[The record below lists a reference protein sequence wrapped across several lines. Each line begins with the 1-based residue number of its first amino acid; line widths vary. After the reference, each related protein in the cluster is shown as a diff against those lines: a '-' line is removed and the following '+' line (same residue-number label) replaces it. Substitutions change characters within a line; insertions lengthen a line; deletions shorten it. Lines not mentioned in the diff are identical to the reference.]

1 MIVLVLVIDYY
12 YCYYY
17 YEYDHNFVMLL
28 PLFSGDWLLL
38 LLLELVSS
46 TRFLGRSVGL
56 GGGLALPYPD
66 LEPLGFGTG
75 VLWAGTGGY

>member
-1 MIVLVLVIDYY
+1 MIVVMYD
-12 YCYYY
+12 
-17 YEYDHNFVMLL
+17 EYGDHNLVMLF
-28 PLFSGDWLLL
+28 PLLSGDWL

-46 TRFLGRSVGL
+46 ARFRGRSVGL

-66 LEPLGFGTG
+66 LEPLGLGTG